1 MVLFFYLKILKK
13 ITPNVSGFFVTTK
26 NPPKIDISIIF
37 HVLKSQNLKTFGVIF
52 FFKFYIMAFKL
63 KFVQKVS
70 LSEDRVVF
78 ELLSILDFVHSF
90 IAYRSQQSRVGQE
103 VPLLYTPYTWL
114 PV

>member
-13 ITPNVSGFFVTTK
+13 ITLNVSGFFVTTK

-37 HVLKSQNLKTFGVIF
+37 HVLKSQNLKTFSVI
-52 FFKFYIMAFKL
+52 FFKFYIMALKL
-63 KFVQKVS
+63 KFVHKVS

-90 IAYRSQQSRVGQE
+90 I
-103 VPLLYTPYTWL
+103 
-114 PV
+114 